1 VPGTAPRLL
10 RRDDEL
16 AALLEALEQARV
28 SGTLTLVRGAA
39 GTGKS
44 SLLAA
49 AATGSGGALVRR
61 ARGSQLEEELPF
73 GVVGQLL
80 EPILRS
86 LPELERAELFAG
98 AAGPAARVFAGD
110 AVTGFAGDDGGF
122 TTLTGLY
129 WLIAG
134 IAARQPLALFVDDLH
149 WSDRPSARFLA
160 YLAARVADIPVAL
173 VVSVRTGEPSRVG
186 GVIVALDT
194 QPDARHIEC
203 RELDVEAV
211 AELVRD
217 AIPDADD
224 TLCAAFHGSSAGNP
238 FYLRELLRTLGSAAR
253 TVPSAHDVRE
263 AAVVSVG
270 DRVLRRLTGLGDGAV
285 PLAEAMTVLGMS
297 GRLCDAA
304 AVAELDEHNAAA
316 VADRMRRAEILAA
329 ADPFEWI
336 HPLVQRSL
344 YESLSVARRDELHT
358 RAAQALEAGSAASS
372 RVGAHL
378 AALRPTGSDAVVAG
392 LLAAAEEAIAR
403 DAPEDAEAM
412 VARALDEQ
420 AQVPSRG
427 ELLLRLGQIQ
437 VTRRDPAAIE
447 PLRTARELLR
457 DPGDRAIAALGLG
470 EILVHSGGWDAAAR
484 LIDDARAELGGAD
497 GELALE
503 LDVAHALICVFDPAL
518 AASVWR
524 DRPRLMKLTEGDSWP
539 AHALCALLA
548 SSSAFRGE
556 HLDEVVALVKRAVAG
571 DVLLS
576 QRGAGGWTPGH
587 LMGALAL
594 VEDHDGADALADDIS
609 AAGRAQGSL
618 ASSMIAEGHRGWNAA
633 RRGDLTGAEELMR
646 PLQDATRDNGM
657 LLMLVT
663 LFWYGR
669 DLLIERPS
677 QADMVQTLE
686 AIEVPPAFEEAAGG
700 GWLKTARG
708 RVRAARGHLE
718 GARQDLRAAG
728 AIFDRLGFGPLHD
741 PWRSALAL
749 TLAASE
755 RDEALAL
762 VDAELALADATRL
775 ARPRGVALRAK
786 GLLARGDEGIGLLQ
800 EAVRVL
806 EGSPARYEHAQA
818 VVSLG
823 SALRRSGRRVD
834 AREPLAA
841 GLESAFRCGAERL
854 VGHAREELIATGARP
869 RRIERTGFAALTAS
883 ERRVARLAAE
893 DRSNAEI
900 AQALYLSVKTVEH
913 HLSSAYAKLHI
924 AGAGARRR
932 LAGTL
937 AAAEPER

>member
-1 VPGTAPRLL
+1 
-10 RRDDEL
+10 
-16 AALLEALEQARV
+16 
-28 SGTLTLVRGAA
+28 
-39 GTGKS
+39 
-44 SLLAA
+44 
-49 AATGSGGALVRR
+49 
-61 ARGSQLEEELPF
+61 
-73 GVVGQLL
+73 
-80 EPILRS
+80 
-86 LPELERAELFAG
+86 
-98 AAGPAARVFAGD
+98 VFAGD
-110 AVTGFAGDDGGF
+110 AVTGIAGGDGGF

-186 GVIVALDT
+186 GVIAALEA

-203 RELDVEAV
+203 SELDVQAV

-224 TLCAAFHGSSAGNP
+224 TVCAAFHGSSAGNP

-263 AAVVSVG
+263 AAVASVG
-270 DRVLRRLTGLGDGAV
+270 DRVLRRLTGLGDGAL
-285 PLAEAMTVLGMS
+285 PLADAMTVLGMS
-297 GRLCDAA
+297 GRLSDAA

-316 VADRMRRAEILAA
+316 VAERMRRAEILAA

-344 YESLSVARRDELHT
+344 YDGLSVARRDELHA
-358 RAAQALEAGSAASS
+358 RAAQALGATGAGPS

-378 AALRPTGSDAVVAG
+378 ASLRPTGSPEVVSG
-392 LLAAAEEAIAR
+392 LLAAAQEAIAR

-420 AQVPSRG
+420 APAPPRG
-427 ELLLRLGQIQ
+427 ELLLRLGEIQ
-437 VTRRDPAAIE
+437 VTNRDPAAIDN
-447 PLRTARELLR
+447 LRMAREVLR
-457 DPGDRAIAALGLG
+457 EPRDRATAALRLG
-470 EILVHSGGWDAAAR
+470 EILVHSGDWDAAAR
-484 LIDDARAELGGAD
+484 LINDARAELGD
-497 GELALE
+497 RDSELALE
-503 LDVAHALICVFDPAL
+503 LDVAHALICMFDPAL
-518 AASVWR
+518 AAGVWR
-524 DRPRLMKLTEGDSWP
+524 DRSRLMDLTEGNSWP
-539 AHALCALLA
+539 AHALCGLLA

-556 HLDEVVALVKRAVAG
+556 HLDEVVGLVQRAVAG

-576 QRGAGGWTPGH
+576 QRGAGAWTPAH
-587 LMGALAL
+587 LLGALAL
-594 VEDHDGADALADDIS
+594 VEEHERAEALADAVA

-618 ASSMIAEGHRGWNAA
+618 SSAMIAEAQRGWNAA
-633 RRGDLTGAEELMR
+633 RLGDLQRAEELMR
-646 PLQDATRDNGM
+646 PLQDASRDNGM

-686 AIEVPPAFEEAAGG
+686 AITVPPAFEESAGG

-708 RVRAARGHLE
+708 RIRAARGDLE
-718 GARQDLRAAG
+718 GARQDLRAVG

-749 TLAASE
+749 TLPASE
-755 RDEALAL
+755 HDEALAL
-762 VDAELALADATRL
+762 ADAELALAEATRL
-775 ARPRGVALRAK
+775 ARPRGIALRAK
-786 GLLARGDEGIGLLQ
+786 GLLTRGDEGIELLR
-800 EAVRVL
+800 EAVGVL
-806 EGSPARYEHAQA
+806 DDSPARYEHAQA

-883 ERRVARLAAE
+883 ERRVVRLAAE

-937 AAAEPER
+937 AATEPER